1 MYARSTR
8 LQALPESTD
17 KGIEFVRDRVW
28 PMVQGME
35 GCIGISMIVDRES
48 GLGITTTSWAT
59 AEALQASRGPVAPQR
74 QRAGEI
80 LGTRGLPEVAEWEIV
95 SMHRAHHS
103 DPGTCVRAAWSR
115 IDPSAVEQALDFY
128 RYALLPQMEQLDGFV
143 SASLMVDREHGRG
156 VTSVAFDAPGAMM
169 ASRDQ
174 ADYLRTRSTQ
184 EAGVEFLDVG
194 EFELV
199 FAHLHVP
206 ELV

>member
-8 LQALPESTD
+8 LQAMPETAD
-17 KGIEFVRDRVW
+17 KGIAFVRDRVW
-28 PMVQGME
+28 PMVQRMD
-35 GCIGISMIVDRES
+35 GCIGMSMIVDRDT
-48 GLGITTTSWAT
+48 GLGIATTSWAT
-59 AEALQASRGPVAPQR
+59 VEALQASRGPVAPLREQ
-74 QRAGEI
+74 AGEI
-80 LGTRGLPEVAEWEIV
+80 LDTHSMPEVTEWEIV

-115 IDPSAVEQALDFY
+115 VDPGSVEQALDFY
-128 RYALLPQMEQLDGFV
+128 KYALLPQMEQLDGFV
-143 SASLMVDREHGRG
+143 SASLMIDRQQGRG
-156 VTSVAFDAPGAMM
+156 VTSVAFGSRGAMV

-174 ADYLRTRSTQ
+174 ADYLRTRSSQ